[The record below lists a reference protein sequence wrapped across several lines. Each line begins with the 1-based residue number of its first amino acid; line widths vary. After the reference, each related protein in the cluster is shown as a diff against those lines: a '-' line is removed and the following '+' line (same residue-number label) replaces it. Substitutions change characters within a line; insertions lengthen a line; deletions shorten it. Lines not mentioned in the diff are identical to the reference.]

1 MSKKNILLLFLSLS
15 FLCVSAQK
23 KKWLEEEY
31 REKTWPSAI
40 FYKQYSVGNNEKEA
54 FNNAK
59 SELSKSILTQVET
72 KSNVTSITK
81 NAIINDLFREKV
93 SETSSATFVNLDKKT
108 TTTKRKSISHVFIFK
123 NKEDL
128 KNETKNIFINLQNS
142 YINSVSSLIRIYQTG
157 NIKEAKNK
165 SDKINKDQRKLERLK
180 TFLSVFGS
188 NIDLKELNSSNQKF
202 DELKAKILRDISEEE
217 NYKINKDKA
226 DILFSSSDNDD
237 LEKALLFYKNAQR
250 INPEQAIADDL
261 SADIEILR
269 DNIFVKYC
277 QKGQNY
283 EEEKNY
289 NMAVIFYKKARDIF
303 QKRKVT
309 DEKYTTTEKIIEC
322 QNNQIDL
329 KINQGNEELDDNAE
343 IALGKFKEAKIMAGN
358 MGRTDRIKYLNKLIK
373 KSERSIRRAK
383 IQIVRGESS
392 RRLLVTIGG
401 GFQTEYS
408 AYRNI
413 YSDPIIFNAKNWNLN
428 TTLGYRMNLPD
439 KRKVTKSGREISK
452 GNVLAIFLKQGS
464 TNVTDTENINFSEFE
479 FGYIYKEWLRFSA
492 GVGNRNKPIDSD
504 NDYLSNYYTTTGG
517 ITFHFGRISTDI
529 GVTYLFNNDF
539 EPIKAK
545 LNTSVSLKF
554 YFYKK
559 IYKTVNSNI

>member
-142 YINSVSSLIRIYQTG
+142 YINSVSSLIKIYQTG

-165 SDKINKDQRKLERLK
+165 SDQINKDQRKLERLK

-289 NMAVIFYKKARDIF
+289 NMAVIFYKKARNIF
-303 QKRKVT
+303 QKREVT

-329 KINQGNEELDDNAE
+329 KINQGNEELDDNAK
-343 IALGKFKEAKIMAGN
+343 IALVKFKEAKTMAGN

-413 YSDPIIFNAKNWNLN
+413 YSDPIIFNAQNWNLN

-492 GVGNRNKPIDSD
+492 GVGNRNKPIESD

-539 EPIKAK
+539 EPIKAT

-559 IYKTVNSNI
+559 IYKTVKSNI